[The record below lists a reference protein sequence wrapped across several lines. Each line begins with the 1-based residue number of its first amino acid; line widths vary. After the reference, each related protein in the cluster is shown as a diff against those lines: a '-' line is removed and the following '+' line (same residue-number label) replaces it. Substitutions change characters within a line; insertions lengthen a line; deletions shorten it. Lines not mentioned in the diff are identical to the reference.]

1 MRASFVMAHHT
12 PLDNPDRS
20 PDCSVTAHLALG
32 SNLGNRSDTIDAALA
47 LLCATRGVSVV
58 VRSKIIETPALVRPG
73 APAQPAYLNAVATVE
88 TTMSPR
94 ELLGAMLD
102 VERELGRVRSTDQRW
117 EPRTIDI
124 DLLLYADR
132 VIDAPGL
139 VVPHPAMHERLFVLQ
154 PLAEIAPDARHP
166 VLGATASELLARL
179 RATAPA
185 GA

>member
-1 MRASFVMAHHT
+1 MTNHDHT
-12 PLDNPDRS
+12 SAADRS
-20 PDCSVTAHLALG
+20 PDSAVIAHLGLG
-32 SNLGNRSDTIDAALA
+32 SNLGNRADTIDAALA
-47 LLCATRGVSVV
+47 LLCATRGVSVL

-73 APAQPAYLNAVATVE
+73 APAQPAYLNAAATVE

-94 ELLGAMLD
+94 ELLDAMLE
-102 VERELGRVRSTDQRW
+102 VERQLGRVRSATERW
-117 EPRTIDI
+117 EPRTIDM

-132 VIDAPGL
+132 VIDSPGL

-166 VLGATASELLARL
+166 VLGRTAAELLARL
-179 RATAPA
+179 RAATPA

>member
-1 MRASFVMAHHT
+1 MRAAFMTNHDHT
-12 PLDNPDRS
+12 SAADRS
-20 PDCSVTAHLALG
+20 PDSAVIAHLGLG
-32 SNLGNRSDTIDAALA
+32 SNLGNRADTIDAALA
-47 LLCATRGVSVV
+47 LLCATRGVSVL

-73 APAQPAYLNAVATVE
+73 APAQPAYLNAAATVE

-94 ELLGAMLD
+94 ELLDAMLE
-102 VERELGRVRSTDQRW
+102 VERQLGRVRSATERW
-117 EPRTIDI
+117 EPRTIDM

-132 VIDAPGL
+132 VIDSPGL

-166 VLGATASELLARL
+166 VLGRTAAELFARL
-179 RATAPA
+179 RAATPA

>member
-1 MRASFVMAHHT
+1 MTNHDHT
-12 PLDNPDRS
+12 STPDRS
-20 PDCSVTAHLALG
+20 PDSAVIAHLGLG
-32 SNLGNRSDTIDAALA
+32 SNLGNRADTIDAALA
-47 LLCATRGVSVV
+47 LLCATRGVSVL

-73 APAQPAYLNAVATVE
+73 APAQPAYLNAAATVE

-94 ELLGAMLD
+94 ELLDAMLE
-102 VERELGRVRSTDQRW
+102 VERQLGRVRSATERW
-117 EPRTIDI
+117 EPRTIDM

-132 VIDAPGL
+132 VIDSPGL

-166 VLGATASELLARL
+166 VLGRTAAELLARL
-179 RATAPA
+179 RAATPA

>member
-1 MRASFVMAHHT
+1 MRAAFVMNHPA
-12 PLDNPDRS
+12 PDNPLRA

-32 SNLGNRSDTIDAALA
+32 SNLGNRADTIDAALA
-47 LLCATRGVSVV
+47 LLCATRGVSVI
-58 VRSKIIETPALVRPG
+58 VRSKIIETAAIVRPG
-73 APAQPAYLNAVATVE
+73 GAPQPAYLNAVATVE

-94 ELLGAMLD
+94 ELLDAMLE
-102 VERELGRVRSTDQRW
+102 VERQLGRVRSPDERW

-166 VLGATASELLARL
+166 VLGATASELLSRL
-179 RATAPA
+179 RAAAPA